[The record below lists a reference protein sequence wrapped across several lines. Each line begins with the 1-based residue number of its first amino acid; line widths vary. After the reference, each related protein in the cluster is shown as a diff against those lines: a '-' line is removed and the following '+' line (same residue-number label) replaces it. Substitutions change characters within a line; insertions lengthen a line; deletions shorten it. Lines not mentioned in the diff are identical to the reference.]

1 MKKQIILAS
10 GSPRRLELLRQIGIR
25 PIVVKSRIEEKITET
40 DPALVVE
47 ELSRQKAC
55 DVAEH
60 LEEYMIESSFADPV
74 AGLSETNIDPVPVF
88 NPCQA
93 LVLGADTV
101 VSCDGKI
108 LGKPHSH
115 DEAFQM
121 IKLLQGRSHQV
132 YTGVTLALPG
142 KIKSEETMSE
152 GFESGKISGQTA
164 AKVNGSAGQ
173 TTAMDQ
179 SSAENPERI
188 GRFTFHEETVVH
200 VVPMTDAEIRAYAE
214 STEPMDKAGAYGIQG
229 TFGKFIDRIEGD
241 YYNVVGLPLARV
253 YSEVKKFAEANR

>member
-1 MKKQIILAS
+1 MIKQIILAS
-10 GSPRRLELLRQIGIR
+10 GSPRRLELLQQIGIR

-60 LEEYMIESSFADPV
+60 LEEYMIESSFSDPM
-74 AGLSETNIDPVPVF
+74 AGLSETNIDLVPVF
-88 NPCQA
+88 NPSQA

-115 DEAFQM
+115 DEAFRM

-132 YTGVTLALPG
+132 YTGVTLALPES
-142 KIKSEETMSE
+142 SE
-152 GFESGKISGQTA
+152 
-164 AKVNGSAGQ
+164 
-173 TTAMDQ
+173 
-179 SSAENPERI
+179 
-188 GRFTFHEETVVH
+188 RFTFHEETVVH
-200 VVPMTDAEIRAYAE
+200 VVPMTDEEIRAYAE

-253 YSEVKKFAEANR
+253 YAEIKKFVLR

>member
-10 GSPRRLELLRQIGIR
+10 GSPRRLELLQQIGLR

-47 ELSRQKAC
+47 ALSRQKAC

-60 LEEYMIESSFADPV
+60 LEEYLIESSFSDPMT
-74 AGLSETNIDPVPVF
+74 GLSETNIDPVPVF
-88 NPCQA
+88 NPSQA

-132 YTGVTLALPG
+132 YTGVTLALP
-142 KIKSEETMSE
+142 
-152 GFESGKISGQTA
+152 ESS
-164 AKVNGSAGQ
+164 
-173 TTAMDQ
+173 D
-179 SSAENPERI
+179 
-188 GRFTFHEETVVH
+188 RFTFHEETIVH

-214 STEPMDKAGAYGIQG
+214 NAEPMDKAGAYGIQG

-241 YYNVVGLPLARV
+241 YYNVVGLPLAQV
-253 YSEVKKFAEANR
+253 YAEIKKFVLR